1 MVSSGSVYA
10 SPFMLRFR
18 DPEKFSAGN
27 LSNCLPFWESI
38 LQEYPKRS
46 EIYSFLSEGVNVK
59 EFFVP
64 FHGTFQGHLYC
75 SDEPPSMIFP
85 NSPSC
90 ERFKNFISHTILDRV
105 ANGSLLVWGEVG
117 KVRSPHLVM
126 PITVEPKKPRTCHDE
141 RFLNCWIKDS
151 PFSLDYITDLPRYVL
166 PGHFQTTFDDK
177 SGYDHVRL
185 HPSSSTFF
193 GLEWEDGILCLLP
206 SHLVGK
212 PALLYTTASEWP
224 LPAIY
229 VPLGYPARN
238 I

>member
-1 MVSSGSVYA
+1 
-10 SPFMLRFR
+10 MLRFR